1 MGHRCRGLRRRWV
14 VTVVLSATLIAC
26 GGSNYRAQAP
36 SPVAAPSPAAAP
48 AQPASA
54 PEPTPE
60 IVETVTPA
68 GETPSLASPT
78 TAADIP
84 SFEDRL
90 AEMTAEEREVELNV
104 RKLELEAL
112 ATPPAAA
119 ELQDS
124 EAPADEPEENA
135 LLDEITETVIPEDY
149 SLPENRLKRL
159 ARTDS
164 DMPLVLNE
172 QVVRMV
178 NYFTGTRGRRTIK
191 AALGRSGA
199 YREMIERIL
208 EEEDVPAEIFYLAQA
223 ESGFRPKAR
232 SYARATGMWQFMAFR
247 GRQYQLR
254 QDKYLEERYDAEKAT
269 RAAAKHLKDLYIEFE
284 DWYLAMA
291 AYNCGP
297 GRVTRAIARGKT
309 RDYWELS
316 RKRLLPRQTRS
327 YVPIILAMTYV
338 SKNLDM
344 YDLGEID
351 YAPPLRYDTVE
362 TDVETTLELIA
373 DVTDSTVETIKQLN
387 PALHRSATPPYSY
400 ALRLPPGTSEAF
412 ERELAAVPAEKRAS
426 WRRHRLTEGETL
438 AAVAKQFGVKE
449 AELMALNNL
458 DAASQELAAGMR
470 LTVPTTTKIRS
481 YRVYGGA
488 GGLMQD
494 GTGRYRIAR
503 GDTLGGIGRRFGV
516 SVGQLREWNGL
527 PSSRIRA
534 GRYLIVRPEGAGAPV
549 EYDSSSAPT
558 GTYTVRRGDSLSRI
572 AKRYGVSLSRLR
584 GWNGIVGDRLQV
596 GDKLRVPAP
605 KQSASAPKPA
615 RQASTRSAAIASSS
629 RPSAAPGPGQ
639 YRIRSGDSLS
649 AIADRFGVSV
659 SDLKSWNRLRSS
671 RIRAGK
677 YLIVRPEAVS
687 APRRAPQ
694 VASQRATSQATS
706 KKVTAATGER
716 YRIRSGDT
724 LAAIADRYKVSV
736 ADLKDWN
743 NLRSTRIRAG
753 NYLLVGPGSARSESA
768 PRKASSQPAPRQRA
782 ASSAPARYKVRPGDS
797 LGVISER
804 VGVSVS
810 DLKAWNGLRSSRIRA
825 GNYLSTR
832 PPSLEGGRYRIQR
845 GDTLELIAK
854 RFKVTIADLKR
865 WNGLRSSRITAGDYL
880 TVRALEASASTSSG
894 S

>member
-1 MGHRCRGLRRRWV
+1 MGHCCRGLQRRWIIAV
-14 VTVVLSATLIAC
+14 AVSATLISC
-26 GGSNYRAQAP
+26 GGGNYRTQAP
-36 SPVAAPSPAAAP
+36 PPVAAPSPAAAP
-48 AQPASA
+48 AQQTTA
-54 PEPTPE
+54 PEPAPG
-60 IVETVTPA
+60 IVETVKPA

-84 SFEDRL
+84 TFEDRL

-104 RKLELEAL
+104 RELELEAF
-112 ATPPAAA
+112 AIPPAAA

-124 EAPADEPEENA
+124 EAPAEPEENA

-164 DMPLVLNE
+164 DLPLVLNE

-178 NYFTGTRGRRTIK
+178 NYFTGKRGRRTIK

-344 YDLGEID
+344 YELGEID

-362 TDVETTLELIA
+362 TDAETTLELIA

-387 PALHRSATPPYSY
+387 PALHRSATPPYAY
-400 ALRLPPGTSEAF
+400 ALRLPPGTGEAF
-412 ERELAAVPAEKRAS
+412 ERELASIPVDKRAS

-438 AAVAKQFGVKE
+438 AAVAKQYKVRE
-449 AELMALNNL
+449 ADLIALNNL
-458 DAASQELAAGMR
+458 DAGSAELTEGMA
-470 LTVPTTTKIRS
+470 LTVPTTTAIRN

-494 GTGRYRIAR
+494 GTGRYRIAS

-516 SVGQLREWNGL
+516 SVGQLRDWNGL

-534 GRYLIVRPEGAGAPV
+534 GRYLIVRPEGAAAPAK
-549 EYDSSSAPT
+549 YDSSSAPT
-558 GTYTVRRGDSLSRI
+558 GSYTVRRGDSLSRI
-572 AKRYGVSLSRLR
+572 AKRYGVSVSRLK
-584 GWNGIVGDRLQV
+584 GWNGLVGDRLQV

-605 KQSASAPKPA
+605 KQSASAPKPV
-615 RQASTRSAAIASSS
+615 RRASTRSAAIASST
-629 RPSAAPGPGQ
+629 RSAAPGPGQ
-639 YRIRSGDSLS
+639 YRIRSGDSLG

-659 SDLKSWNRLRSS
+659 SELKRWNKLRSS

-687 APRRAPQ
+687 APKL
-694 VASQRATSQATS
+694 ASRPTTAESA
-706 KKVTAATGER
+706 KKSVTAATGER

-724 LAAIADRYKVSV
+724 LAAIAGRYDVSV
-736 ADLKDWN
+736 ADLKQWN
-743 NLRSTRIRAG
+743 SLRSTRIRAG
-753 NYLLVGPGSARSESA
+753 NYLVVGSGAARSEPA
-768 PRKASSQPAPRQRA
+768 TRKAASRPAPRQRA
-782 ASSAPARYKVRPGDS
+782 ATAPARYKVQPGDT
-797 LGVISER
+797 LGAIADK

-810 DLKAWNGLRSSRIRA
+810 DLKIWNGLRSTRIRA
-825 GNYLSTR
+825 GHYLNTR
-832 PPSLEGGRYRIQR
+832 PPSAEGGRYRIQR

-854 RFKVTIADLKR
+854 RFKVSIADLKR

-880 TVRALEASASTSSG
+880 TVRALEANASRSSG